1 MVIALWYISCDRRTD
16 LVAGIFAIAQGG
28 IRGGGGMTSDLN
40 NPKALL
46 QKEALKWVEANAGQG
61 KYAHLDKTRVA
72 AAGQSCGGLET

>member
-1 MVIALWYISCDRRTD
+1 MAL
-16 LVAGIFAIAQGG
+16 GIFAIAQGSIGG
-28 IRGGGGMTSDLN
+28 IKNSPMTSDLQ

-46 QKEALKWVEANAGQG
+46 QKEALKWVEGNAGQG